1 MAALGACT
9 ALLQM
14 CAAGGMLKTSGK
26 LVLFVPIQPECE
38 DVVPYLPQHSA
49 MQLDSAIKQPLNSR
63 ICRWLLTY
71 TKLRDAT
78 ADETIQRPSA
88 AAVLDTGLGY
98 RLPVSSIELEQPL
111 QLAQ

>member
-14 CAAGGMLKTSGK
+14 CAAGGMLKTGGK

-38 DVVPYLPQHSA
+38 DVVPYLPQHCA
-49 MQLDSAIKQPLNSR
+49 MQLDSAIRQPLNSR

-78 ADETIQRPSA
+78 ADEAVLQPVS
-88 AAVLDTGLGY
+88 AVLDAGLGY
-98 RLPVSSIELEQPL
+98 RLPVSASNRCS
-111 QLAQ
+111 